1 MGSAII
7 GEFKYMSGVAANKPW
22 WKEPT
27 KDQWFAYCAAWLGWT
42 LDAFDF
48 TVFLL
53 IMADIAK
60 EFGVPII
67 EVTAVFSV
75 TLIMRLFGATASGWL
90 ADRMGRRAP
99 LMISILWYSI
109 CNFLAGLSPS
119 FAFLFVIRAL
129 LGIGM
134 GAEWPAG
141 AALAMESWPARSR
154 GLMSGVLQGSWGL
167 GFALSAAAY
176 GLLYAPLNAWH
187 PGYGWRGMLIL
198 GVLPALV
205 CVWIRFYVK
214 EPEIWTENKKLQD
227 SNQTQVTLPLFA
239 IFKPK
244 YLVNTLTGC
253 LWMAANFCVY
263 YAVWAMLGTYLKN
276 ELHWTPAEVSVPVFW
291 GNIITFIACAGVGAV
306 SERIGRRW
314 ALMLPMC
321 VALVLA
327 PLYIMQT
334 DHTLFLVFFMLFML
348 FFAGK
353 DALNPA
359 WLSERFPTEVR
370 ATAAGFVYHQGAVWG
385 AAVAPILTY
394 YAVNQGMGFAKPMLY
409 ATVGSLL
416 VYIVAV
422 FLGPETKGMVM
433 TADLDVIK
441 SEVAP
446 G

>member
-1 MGSAII
+1 
-7 GEFKYMSGVAANKPW
+7 MSGVAATKAW
-22 WKEPT
+22 WREPT

-53 IMADIAK
+53 IMTDIAK
-60 EFGVPII
+60 EFGVQII

-90 ADRMGRRAP
+90 ADRLGRRAP
-99 LMISILWYSI
+99 LMISILWYSV

-119 FAFLFVIRAL
+119 FTFLFVIRAL

-214 EPEIWTENKKLQD
+214 EPEVWTENKKIQD
-227 SNQTQVTLPLFA
+227 ARQTQVTLPLFA

-244 YLVNTLTGC
+244 YLFNTLTGC

-263 YAVWAMLGTYLKN
+263 YAVWAMLGTYLRN
-276 ELHWTPAEVSVPVFW
+276 ELHWTAAEVSVPVFW
-291 GNIITFIACAGVGAV
+291 GNIITFIACAGVGAI

-334 DHTLFLVFFMLFML
+334 DHTLFLVFFLLFML

-353 DALNPA
+353 DALNPG

-433 TADLDVIK
+433 TADLEVIK

-446 G
+446 S

>member
-141 AALAMESWPARSR
+141 VALAMESWPARSR